1 MSLKQ
6 WLLNSKKAIIGGAG
20 PLLTV
25 WVMQFVQS
33 YSLPISAELIAGG
46 VTVLLMVIFGVA
58 VYFAENI
65 PPKLQDAIID
75 AVQDNAGGK

>member
-1 MSLKQ
+1 MTLKQ
-6 WLLNSKKAIIGGAG
+6 WLINSKKAIIGGAG

-25 WVMQFVQS
+25 WVWQLVQS
-33 YSLPISAELIAGG
+33 YNIPLPAELVAGG
-46 VTVLLMVIFGVA
+46 VTFLLMVAFGAA

-75 AVQDNAGGK
+75 AIEE

>member
-1 MSLKQ
+1 MKLKQ

-25 WVMQFVQS
+25 WVLQFAQS
-33 YSLPISAELIAGG
+33 YRLPISAELIAGG
-46 VTVLLMVIFGVA
+46 VTVVLMIVFGVA

-65 PPKLQDAIID
+65 PPKVQDAIID
-75 AVQDNAGGK
+75 AVQDNTEG

>member
-1 MSLKQ
+1 MKLKQ
-6 WLLNSKKAIIGGAG
+6 WLLNSKKAIIGGIG

-25 WVMQFVQS
+25 WVFQIVQS
-33 YSLPISAELIAGG
+33 YNIPLPAELVAGG
-46 VTVLLMVIFGVA
+46 VTITLMVVFGVA

-75 AVQDNAGGK
+75 AVQDSD

>member
-1 MSLKQ
+1 MKLKQ

-46 VTVLLMVIFGVA
+46 FTILLMVVFGVA

-65 PPKLQDAIID
+65 PPNCRMRL
-75 AVQDNAGGK
+75 